1 MEIATL
7 VIALLALVLASKK
20 SAGGSSKAALEEL
33 DRDGRR
39 RLENLAKE
47 LRGELETTRRLLAEL
62 AAGRPLDPDQVVEG
76 RLWRDLDARA
86 AERLFAAGGLHVLDV
101 RTAQEVQGGKLPGAV
116 HIPIQELEERAGE
129 LPKDGRPYL
138 IYCAAG
144 GRSAAACEFLSTQGF
159 SGLHNLSGGIGAWP
173 GPVERPR

>member
-20 SAGGSSKAALEEL
+20 PAGGGSKAALEEL
-33 DRDGRR
+33 DKDGRR

-116 HIPIQELEERAGE
+116 HIPIQELEERASE